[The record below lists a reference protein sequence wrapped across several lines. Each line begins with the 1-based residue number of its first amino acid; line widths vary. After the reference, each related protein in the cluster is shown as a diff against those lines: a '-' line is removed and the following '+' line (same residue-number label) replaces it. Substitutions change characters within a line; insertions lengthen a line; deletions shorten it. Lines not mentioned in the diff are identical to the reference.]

1 MYTYTDNDRRIVAE
15 RVVQFRD
22 QTRRYL
28 AGELTDDQ
36 FRPLRLLN
44 GVYVEKHNPML
55 RVAIPYGQL
64 SAHQLRMLAR
74 VARVYDRG
82 FGHFTTRGDL
92 QFNWVRIDQVPDI
105 LAELAQVDLHS
116 IQSSG
121 NSIRVIT
128 TDPLAGVTP
137 EEIADPR
144 PWAEIFRQW
153 ATLHPE
159 FQALPRKFKVAF
171 TGGPYD
177 AAGVRFHDLGFEA
190 VQNATGELGFR
201 VWVGGG
207 LGRSPFIGRVL
218 RDFLPW
224 RDLLSYAEAVLR
236 VYNLE
241 GRRDD
246 LYKARIKFLVAKLG
260 IVEFRRRV
268 EAEWANLAGGPLTL
282 TAEDVER
289 ITARFTQPDY
299 EVLPRLDASFESA
312 RRFDKEF
319 AAWLQTNTH
328 AHREPGYRAVTL
340 SLKAPGQAPGDAT
353 AEQMEWIADLAER
366 FGFGELRTAQT
377 QNLILPDVR
386 KRDLYNLWQEAKRAG
401 LATPTVGLLTDVVA
415 CPGGDYCSLAYA
427 RTLPV
432 VAAIQARFANRV
444 EIEDLG
450 ALRVNVSGCMNAC
463 GHHHLGT
470 IGILGL
476 EKAGKER
483 YQVILGG
490 ASGQHTRLGKVIGP
504 SFAPHEVPEVLAR
517 LIDHYRAC
525 RRANESFLD
534 TLGRVGREG
543 FIAAA
548 YGKEII
554 ESGNEREV
562 ANG

>member
-1 MYTYTDNDRRIVAE
+1 MYVYSDADRRLIAE
-15 RVVQFRD
+15 RVAQFRD

-28 AGELTDDQ
+28 AGELSDDQ

-44 GVYVEKHNPML
+44 GVYFEKHNPML

-64 SAHQLRMLAR
+64 SARQLRMLAR

-82 FGHFTTRGDL
+82 YGHFTTRGDL

-105 LAELAQVDLHS
+105 LAELAKVDLHS
-116 IQSSG
+116 IQGCG
-121 NSIRVIT
+121 NVVRNIT
-128 TDPLAGVTP
+128 TDPLAGVSP

-246 LYKARIKFLVAKLG
+246 LYKARIKFLVKKFG
-260 IVEFRRRV
+260 IAEFRRRV
-268 EAEWANLAGGPLTL
+268 EAEWGHLAQGPLKL
-282 TAEDVER
+282 TEDDVAR
-289 ITARFTQPDY
+289 IAGRFTHPDY
-299 EVLPRLDASFESA
+299 DVLPRLDTSFEFA

-319 AAWLQTNTH
+319 AAWVQTNTH
-328 AHREPGYRAVTL
+328 AHREPGYLAVTL

-415 CPGGDYCSLAYA
+415 CPGGDYCELAFA

-432 VAAIQARFANRV
+432 VAAIQERFADRA
-444 EIEDLG
+444 ELEDIG
-450 ALRVNVSGCMNAC
+450 ALRVNVSGCVNAC
-463 GHHHLGT
+463 GHHHLGA
-470 IGILGL
+470 IGLLGV
-476 EKAGKER
+476 EKAGEER
-483 YQVILGG
+483 YQVTLGG
-490 ASGQHTRLGKVIGP
+490 AGGQRIQHGKVIGP
-504 SFAPHEVPEVLAR
+504 SFAPREVPEVLAR
-517 LIDHYRAC
+517 LIDHYRAF
-525 RRANESFLD
+525 RQPNESFLD
-534 TLGRVGREG
+534 TLERVGRKG

-562 ANG
+562 TNG